1 MTLLTLFTAVKPFTD
16 PEIARLQR
24 NALRTWKALGSE
36 VEVVII
42 GEEDGAR
49 EAARQERVRLLPDV
63 ERTASGT
70 PTIRSLFDRARA
82 ASESPFLGYVN
93 ADILLLDD
101 FLPAVRQVSASLPIF
116 VLVSQRWDL
125 RLDGN
130 LELASGWIGRLR
142 GRIAAEARRHPPAG
156 SDVFVFPRPC
166 DIEVPPFAVGRAGW
180 DNWMIYEARRRRWPV
195 VDASRAITLI
205 HQDHDYRHLPG
216 GRSHHRHPET
226 EENVRLAGGRHVI
239 LTLADADWTFDGAMV
254 RPKARS
260 ERSLLREA
268 ELVPLLR
275 LRSPSL
281 AAAAQAFFHPMRTAR
296 AMLGWLDWKARRL
309 RSGPGPDE
317 GRTR

>member
-1 MTLLTLFTAVKPFTD
+1 VTLLTLITAVKPFTD
-16 PEIARLQR
+16 PEIARMQR

-36 VEVVII
+36 VEVVIV
-42 GEEDGAR
+42 GEEAGAQN
-49 EAARQERVRLLPDV
+49 AARQENVRFLPQV

-70 PTIRSLFDRARA
+70 PTIRSIFDHARA
-82 ASESPFLGYVN
+82 ASDSPLLGYVN

-130 LELASGWIGRLR
+130 LELASGWVGRLR
-142 GRIAAEARRHPPAG
+142 QRTAAEARRHPPAG
-156 SDVFVFPRPC
+156 SDMFVFPRAC
-166 DIEVPPFAVGRAGW
+166 YTEVPPFAVGRAGW

-226 EENVRLAGGRHVI
+226 EENVRLAGGRQVI
-239 LTLADADWTFDGAMV
+239 LTLSDADWTFDGGTP

-260 ERSLLREA
+260 VRGLLREA
-268 ELVPLLR
+268 ELLPLLR
-275 LRSPSL
+275 LRSASV
-281 AAAAQAFFHPMRTAR
+281 AAAAQALFRPMRTAR
-296 AMLGWLDWKARRL
+296 AMWGWLDWKARRL
-309 RSGPGPDE
+309 RSGPGLDG
-317 GRTR
+317 GRPR